1 MKVTSVSTDGSGNR
15 RDGEGTFNHNER
27 VNYVT
32 SVGMEVHAELL
43 TQSKMFCRCRNEFG
57 GEVNTRVCPTC
68 LGLPGAMPVINRQVV
83 EHVLRT
89 ALAMNCTIAMH
100 SVFHRKNY
108 FYPDLS
114 QGFQISQYEETNP
127 IGYKGWL
134 DIPAGDDGAEIKRV
148 SLRRVHLEEDT
159 GKLMHLPA
167 GKSGVDFNRS
177 GVPLMEIV
185 TDFPPDIH
193 TPAEAREYL
202 QQLRLLLVYLGVCD
216 GKMEQGSMRCEPNVS
231 IAPEGADELGTKT
244 ELKNLGSF
252 RAVSSGIEYEGRRMA
267 ALLAQGETLKQETR
281 GWNEETES
289 SFPMR
294 VKEHESD
301 YRYFTE
307 PDLPPMEFDE
317 AYIEE
322 LRSGLPELPMAKR
335 ARYMSGLGLS
345 AYDAGVLIQ
354 EPQWAAY
361 YDEALKGGADPKALC
376 NWMNGDFSR
385 LLNETKTPLAESR
398 VKPVHLTDLVSLISG
413 DAISGKTAKEVFETV
428 FETGE
433 MPSAIVEKKGLSQ
446 ISDTSAI
453 LEAVQAVIAENPDV
467 VARFKEGKGN
477 VKGFFVG
484 QVIKRTQGRA
494 NADLVNSIL
503 EQELSK

>member
-1 MKVTSVSTDGSGNR
+1 
-15 RDGEGTFNHNER
+15 

-43 TQSKMFCRCRNEFG
+43 TQTKMFCRCRNEFG

-68 LGLPGAMPVINRQVV
+68 LGLPGAMPVINRQAV

-108 FYPDLS
+108 FYPDLPK
-114 QGFQISQYEETNP
+114 GFQISQYEETNP

-134 DIPAGDDGAEIKRV
+134 DIPAGEDGTETKRV
-148 SLRRVHLEEDT
+148 RLRRVHLEEDT
-159 GKLMHLPA
+159 GKLMHLP
-167 GKSGVDFNRS
+167 GGRSGVDFNRS

-216 GKMEQGSMRCEPNVS
+216 GKMEHGSMRCEPNIS
-231 IAPEGADELGTKT
+231 IAAEGADTLGTKT

-252 RAVSSGIEYEGRRMA
+252 KAVALGIDHESARMA
-267 ALLAQGETLKQETR
+267 ALLEGGETLKQETR

-307 PDLPPMEFDE
+307 PDLPPMEFSE
-317 AYIEE
+317 EYIAE
-322 LRSGLPELPMAKR
+322 LRASLPELPMAKR
-335 ARYMSGLGLS
+335 TRYIGDLGLS

-354 EPQWAAY
+354 EPEWAAY
-361 YDEALKGGADPKALC
+361 FDAAVALKGDPKALC
-376 NWMNGDFSR
+376 NWMNGDFAR
-385 LLNETKTPLAESR
+385 LLNESKMSLSDSK
-398 VKPVHLTDLVSLISG
+398 VKPVHLNDLVGLLAA
-413 DAISGKTAKEVFETV
+413 DAISGKTAKEVFEEV
-428 FETGE
+428 FATGE

-453 LEAVQAVIAENPDV
+453 LEAVQAVISENPDV

-484 QVIKRTQGRA
+484 QVMKRTQGRA

-503 EQELSK
+503 EQELNK

>member
-1 MKVTSVSTDGSGNR
+1 
-15 RDGEGTFNHNER
+15 
-27 VNYVT
+27 
-32 SVGMEVHAELL
+32 
-43 TQSKMFCRCRNEFG
+43 
-57 GEVNTRVCPTC
+57 
-68 LGLPGAMPVINRQVV
+68 
-83 EHVLRT
+83 
-89 ALAMNCTIAMH
+89 MH

-108 FYPDLS
+108 FYPDLPK
-114 QGFQISQYEETNP
+114 GFQISQYEETNP

-134 DIPAGDDGAEIKRV
+134 DIPAGEDGLETKRV
-148 SLRRVHLEEDT
+148 GLRRVHLEEDT
-159 GKLMHLPA
+159 GKLMHLP
-167 GKSGVDFNRS
+167 GGRSGVDFNRS

-216 GKMEQGSMRCEPNVS
+216 GKMEHGSMRCEPNIS
-231 IAPEGADELGTKT
+231 IAPEGADKLGTKT

-252 RAVSSGIEYEGRRMA
+252 KAVALGIDHESARMA
-267 ALLAQGETLKQETR
+267 ALLEKGETLKQETR

-307 PDLPPMEFDE
+307 PDLPPMEFSE
-317 AYIEE
+317 EYIAE
-322 LRSGLPELPMAKR
+322 LRASLPELPMAKR
-335 ARYMSGLGLS
+335 KRYIGDLGLS

-354 EPQWAAY
+354 DPEWAAY
-361 YDEALKGGADPKALC
+361 FDAAVALKGDPKALC
-376 NWMNGDFSR
+376 NWMNGDFAR
-385 LLNETKTPLAESR
+385 LLNENKMSLADTK
-398 VKPVHLTDLVSLISG
+398 VKPVHLNDLVGLLAA
-413 DAISGKTAKEVFETV
+413 DAISGKTAKEVFEEV
-428 FETGE
+428 FATGE

-453 LEAVQAVIAENPDV
+453 LEAVQAVISENPDV

-484 QVIKRTQGRA
+484 QVMKRTQGRA

-503 EQELSK
+503 EQELNK

>member
-1 MKVTSVSTDGSGNR
+1 
-15 RDGEGTFNHNER
+15 

-43 TQSKMFCRCRNEFG
+43 TQTKMFCRCRNEFG

-68 LGLPGAMPVINRQVV
+68 LGLPGAMPVINRQAV

-108 FYPDLS
+108 FYPDLPK
-114 QGFQISQYEETNP
+114 GFQISQYEETNP

-134 DIPAGDDGAEIKRV
+134 DIPAGEDGTETKRV
-148 SLRRVHLEEDT
+148 RLRRVHLEEDT
-159 GKLMHLPA
+159 GKLMHLP
-167 GKSGVDFNRS
+167 GGRSGVDFNRS

-202 QQLRLLLVYLGVCD
+202 QQLRLLLIYLGVCD
-216 GKMEQGSMRCEPNVS
+216 GKMEHGSIRCEPNIS
-231 IAPEGADELGTKT
+231 IAPEGADTLGTKT

-252 RAVSSGIEYEGRRMA
+252 KAVALGIDHESARMA
-267 ALLAQGETLKQETR
+267 ALLEKGETLKQETR

-307 PDLPPMEFDE
+307 PDLPPMEFSE
-317 AYIEE
+317 EYIAE
-322 LRSGLPELPMAKR
+322 LRAGLPELPMAKR
-335 ARYMSGLGLS
+335 TRYIGDLGLS

-354 EPQWAAY
+354 DPAWAEYFDAAV
-361 YDEALKGGADPKALC
+361 ALKGDPKALC
-376 NWMNGDFSR
+376 NWMNGDFAR
-385 LLNETKTPLAESR
+385 LLNENKMSLADSK
-398 VKPVHLTDLVSLISG
+398 VKPVHLNDLVGLLAA
-413 DAISGKTAKEVFETV
+413 DAISGKTAKEVFEEV
-428 FETGE
+428 FKTGS
-433 MPSAIVEKKGLSQ
+433 MPSAIVEDKGLSQ

-453 LEAVQAVIAENPDV
+453 LEAVRAVISENPDV

-484 QVIKRTQGRA
+484 QVMKRTQGRA
-494 NADLVNSIL
+494 NADLVNSML

>member
-1 MKVTSVSTDGSGNR
+1 VS
-15 RDGEGTFNHNER
+15 

-43 TQSKMFCRCRNEFG
+43 TQTKMFCRCRNEFG

-68 LGLPGAMPVINRQVV
+68 LGLPGAMPVINRQAV

-108 FYPDLS
+108 FYPDLPK
-114 QGFQISQYEETNP
+114 GFQISQYEETNP
-127 IGYKGWL
+127 IGYRGWL
-134 DIPAGDDGAEIKRV
+134 DIPAGEDGTETKRV
-148 SLRRVHLEEDT
+148 GLRRVHLEEDT
-159 GKLMHLPA
+159 GKLMHLP
-167 GKSGVDFNRS
+167 GGRSGVDFNRS

-202 QQLRLLLVYLGVCD
+202 QQLRLLLIYLGVCD
-216 GKMEQGSMRCEPNVS
+216 GKMEHGSMRCEPNIS
-231 IAPEGADELGTKT
+231 IAPEGTDTLGTKT

-252 RAVSSGIEYEGRRMA
+252 KAVALGIDYESARMA
-267 ALLAQGETLKQETR
+267 ALLEKGETLKQETR

-307 PDLPPMEFDE
+307 PDLPPMEFSE
-317 AYIEE
+317 EYIAE
-322 LRSGLPELPMAKR
+322 LRASLPELPMAKR
-335 ARYMSGLGLS
+335 TRYIGEIGLS

-354 EPQWAAY
+354 DPEWAAY
-361 YDEALKGGADPKALC
+361 FDAAVALKGDPKALC
-376 NWMNGDFSR
+376 NWMNGDFAR
-385 LLNETKTPLAESR
+385 LLNENKMSLADTK
-398 VKPVHLTDLVSLISG
+398 VKPVHLNDLVGLLAT
-413 DAISGKTAKEVFETV
+413 DAISGKTAKEVFEEV
-428 FETGE
+428 FATGE
-433 MPSAIVEKKGLSQ
+433 MPSAIVEKKGLGQ
-446 ISDTSAI
+446 ISDTWAI
-453 LEAVQAVIAENPDV
+453 LEAVQAVISENPDV

-484 QVIKRTQGRA
+484 QVMKRTQGRA

-503 EQELSK
+503 EQELNK

>member
-1 MKVTSVSTDGSGNR
+1 M
-15 RDGEGTFNHNER
+15 
-27 VNYVT
+27 NYVT

-43 TQSKMFCRCRNEFG
+43 TQTKMFCRCRNEFG

-68 LGLPGAMPVINRQVV
+68 LGLPGAMPVINRQAV

-114 QGFQISQYEETNP
+114 KGFQISQYEETNP

-134 DIPAGDDGAEIKRV
+134 DIPAGDDGSETKRV
-148 SLRRVHLEEDT
+148 GLRRVHLEEDT
-159 GKLMHLPA
+159 GKLMHLPG

-185 TDFPPDIH
+185 TDYPPDIH

-216 GKMEQGSMRCEPNVS
+216 GKMEQGSMRCEPNIS
-231 IAPEGADELGTKT
+231 IAPEGAGTLGTKT

-252 RAVSSGIEYEGRRMA
+252 KAVALGIDHESQRMA
-267 ALLAQGETLKQETR
+267 TLIEQGETLKQETR
-281 GWNEETES
+281 GWSEETES

-317 AYIEE
+317 AYIED
-322 LRSGLPELPMAKR
+322 LRRGLPELPMAKR
-335 ARYMSGLGLS
+335 TRYMKDLGLS

-354 EPQWAAY
+354 DPTWAAY
-361 YDEALKGGADPKALC
+361 YDETVNLKADPKVLC
-376 NWMNGDFSR
+376 NWMNGDFAR
-385 LLNETKTPLAESR
+385 LLNESKTPLAEAKVR
-398 VKPVHLTDLVSLISG
+398 PVHLTDLVGLLAT
-413 DAISGKTAKEVFETV
+413 DAISGKTAKEVFEEV
-428 FETGE
+428 FESGE

-453 LEAVQAVIAENPDV
+453 LEAVKAVISENPDV

-477 VKGFFVG
+477 VKGFFIG
-484 QVIKRTQGRA
+484 QVMKRTQGRA
-494 NADLVNSIL
+494 NADLVNSLL

>member
-1 MKVTSVSTDGSGNR
+1 MGGVD
-15 RDGEGTFNHNER
+15 
-27 VNYVT
+27 YVT

-43 TQSKMFCRCRNEFG
+43 TQTKMFCRCLNDFG

-68 LGLPGAMPVINRQVV
+68 LGLPGAMPVINRLAV

-108 FYPDLS
+108 FYPDLPK
-114 QGFQISQYEETNP
+114 GFQISQYEETNP

-134 DIPAGDDGAEIKRV
+134 DIPAGEDGSETKRIG
-148 SLRRVHLEEDT
+148 LRRVHLEEDT
-159 GKLMHLPA
+159 GKLMHLPN
-167 GKSGVDFNRS
+167 GRSGVDFNRS

-185 TDFPPDIH
+185 TDYPPDIH

-216 GKMEQGSMRCEPNVS
+216 GKMEQGSMRCEPNIS
-231 IAPEGADELGTKT
+231 IAAPNAEQLGTKT

-252 RAVSSGIEYEGRRMA
+252 RAVALGIDHETQRMA
-267 ALLAQGETLKQETR
+267 GLLAAGETLKQETR
-281 GWNEETES
+281 GWNEQTES

-307 PDLPPMEFDE
+307 PDLPPMEFE
-317 AYIEE
+317 QAYIEE
-322 LRSGLPELPMAKR
+322 LRKGLPELPMAKR
-335 ARYMSGLGLS
+335 ERYIKTLGLS

-354 EPQWAAY
+354 DPAWAAF
-361 YDEALKGGADPKALC
+361 YDEAVLQKGDPKALC
-376 NWMNGDFSR
+376 NWMNGDFAR
-385 LLNETKTPLAESR
+385 LLNETKTPLADSKVR
-398 VKPVHLTDLVSLISG
+398 PAHLTNLVEMLAA
-413 DAISGKTAKEVFETV
+413 DAISGKTAKEVFEESFSSGV
-428 FETGE
+428 
-433 MPSAIVEKKGLSQ
+433 MPSEIVAMKGLGQ
-446 ISDTSAI
+446 ISDSSAI
-453 LEAVQAVIAENPDV
+453 IEAVRAAIAENPDA

-484 QVIKRTQGRA
+484 QVMKKTQGRA
-494 NADLVNSIL
+494 NADLVNAIL

>member
-1 MKVTSVSTDGSGNR
+1 
-15 RDGEGTFNHNER
+15 
-27 VNYVT
+27 
-32 SVGMEVHAELL
+32 
-43 TQSKMFCRCRNEFG
+43 
-57 GEVNTRVCPTC
+57 
-68 LGLPGAMPVINRQVV
+68 
-83 EHVLRT
+83 
-89 ALAMNCTIAMH
+89 
-100 SVFHRKNY
+100 
-108 FYPDLS
+108 
-114 QGFQISQYEETNP
+114 
-127 IGYKGWL
+127 
-134 DIPAGDDGAEIKRV
+134 
-148 SLRRVHLEEDT
+148 
-159 GKLMHLPA
+159 
-167 GKSGVDFNRS
+167 
-177 GVPLMEIV
+177 
-185 TDFPPDIH
+185 
-193 TPAEAREYL
+193 
-202 QQLRLLLVYLGVCD
+202 
-216 GKMEQGSMRCEPNVS
+216 
-231 IAPEGADELGTKT
+231 
-244 ELKNLGSF
+244 
-252 RAVSSGIEYEGRRMA
+252 MA

>member
-1 MKVTSVSTDGSGNR
+1 MTNV
-15 RDGEGTFNHNER
+15 E
-27 VNYVT
+27 YVT

-68 LGLPGAMPVINRQVV
+68 LGLPGAMPVINKLAV

-89 ALAMNCTIAMH
+89 ALAMNCTIAMN

-108 FYPDLS
+108 FYPDLPK
-114 QGFQISQYEETNP
+114 GFQISQYEETNP

-134 DIPAGDDGAEIKRV
+134 DIPDDEKGTLRV
-148 SLRRVHLEEDT
+148 YLRRVHLEEDT
-159 GKLMHLPA
+159 GKLMHLPN
-167 GKSGVDFNRS
+167 GRSGVDFNRS

-185 TDFPPDIH
+185 TDYPPDIH
-193 TPAEAREYL
+193 TPAQAREYL
-202 QQLRLLLVYLGVCD
+202 QQLRLLLIYLGVCD
-216 GKMEQGSMRCEPNVS
+216 GKMEQGSMRCEPNIS
-231 IAPEGADELGTKT
+231 IAPVGSQTLGTKT

-252 RAVSSGIEYEGRRMA
+252 RAVASGIEHESARMA
-267 ALLAQGETLKQETR
+267 GLLESGEVLRQETR
-281 GWNEETES
+281 GWNEDAET

-317 AYIEE
+317 AYMEA
-322 LRSGLPELPMAKR
+322 LRQSLPELPMAR
-335 ARYMSGLGLS
+335 RTRYMEKIGLS
-345 AYDAGVLIQ
+345 AYDAGVLVQ
-354 EPQWAAY
+354 EPSWSDF
-361 YDEALKGGADPKALC
+361 YDEGIEHGAEPKALC
-376 NWMNGDFSR
+376 NWMNGDFAR
-385 LLNETKTPLAESR
+385 LLNESKTALADSR
-398 VKPVHLTDLVSLISG
+398 IRAVHLVDLVGMLATG
-413 DAISGKTAKEVFETV
+413 AISGKTAKEVFEDA
-428 FETGE
+428 FATGE

-446 ISDTSAI
+446 ISDSAAI
-453 LEAVQAVIAENPDV
+453 VAAVREAIAENPTV
-467 VARFKEGKGN
+467 VEKFKEGKGN

-484 QVIKRTQGRA
+484 QVMKKTQGRA

-503 EQELSK
+503 DQELSK